1 LNPEIVEKTKKIAEL
16 YFKDIK
22 DEKPFDLWRAFDE
35 DLAKDLSLF
44 IAGQMYARG
53 KIPHK
58 TRQLITVATLTV
70 LSRLD
75 ELRLHIQAALNV
87 GCTPQEVAE
96 TIFQTFTYAGIPTVN
111 AALKTL
117 KSVLE
122 EKGLVN
128 RSTASLRVKEIRY
141 DRIFAYTSRGQRRSN
156 REATTFRLQSLI
168 LINIVNN
175 PIESYQ

>member
-1 LNPEIVEKTKKIAEL
+1 MNPEIVEKTKKTAEL

-22 DEKPFDLWRAFDE
+22 DEKPFDLWQAFDK

-44 IAGQMYARG
+44 IAGQMYARE

-122 EKGLVN
+122 EKGLW
-128 RSTASLRVKEIRY
+128 
-141 DRIFAYTSRGQRRSN
+141 
-156 REATTFRLQSLI
+156 
-168 LINIVNN
+168 
-175 PIESYQ
+175 PPESQ